1 MVADADGNPIR
12 DLIREVEQ
20 GKVPDPEAAF
30 LDYFLAEVRAD
41 AIRRA
46 ADGNQGALTYL
57 FRDFMREVEQGKV
70 PDPGAA
76 RVMAHVLKRF
86 LDDGEDI
93 EEILGTEARRGRP
106 REYKKAIKVHA
117 TVRSFMLDSQRSGRM
132 QRRGDD
138 AQAAAAEALGMS
150 LNTVREN
157 YKRVQ
162 KLIKNRKDEYP
173 FFDLGRV
180 GVSPIEEA
188 YLIDPEP
195 RECCFSAGLDVQ
207 KPDSPD

>member
-1 MVADADGNPIR
+1 M
-12 DLIREVEQ
+12 REVEQ
-20 GKVPDPEAAF
+20 GKVPDPGAAF
-30 LDYFLAEVRAD
+30 LDFFLAEMRAE

-57 FRDFMREVEQGKV
+57 FRDLMREVEQGKV

-93 EEILGTEARRGRP
+93 EKILGTQARRGRP
-106 REYKKAIKVHA
+106 CEYKSAIKVHA
-117 TVRSFMLDSQRSGRM
+117 TVRAFMLDSQRSGRT

-150 LNTVREN
+150 PDTVREN
-157 YKRVQ
+157 YKRVS
-162 KLIKNRKDEYP
+162 KLIKKPKEGP

-188 YLIDPEP
+188 YLIDPKPENAV
-195 RECCFSAGLDVQ
+195 FLLDWMSRNPTPQIEQVV
-207 KPDSPD
+207 KRLHIPIGR